1 MRGGWLGGVV
11 GARGRSAAAVA
22 RPLWAVGGPHG
33 VLSAMRENRSR
44 VHDVFA
50 RSAHAMGFSM
60 RALASTNF
68 LLHVGMLV
76 ACVRVRNLFTFAPP
90 IESCQQLAGDARKLC
105 YAVHEVAP
113 TGPHECCASAATV
126 PKQLF

>member
-1 MRGGWLGGVV
+1 MRGGWWGGVV

-33 VLSAMRENRSR
+33 VLSAMRQNRSR

-76 ACVRVRNLFTFAPP
+76 VCVRVRHFFTIAPP
-90 IESCQQLAGDARKLC
+90 TQTLPD
-105 YAVHEVAP
+105 
-113 TGPHECCASAATV
+113 CADQVYVSG
-126 PKQLF
+126 